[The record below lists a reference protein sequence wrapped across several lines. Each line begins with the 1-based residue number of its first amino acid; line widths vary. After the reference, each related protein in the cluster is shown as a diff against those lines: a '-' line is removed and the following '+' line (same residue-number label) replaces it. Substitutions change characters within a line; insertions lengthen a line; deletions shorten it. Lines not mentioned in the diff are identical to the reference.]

1 MREIDFETIW
11 EKQYEERKR
20 LQRNDYGI
28 EVWDIASEDFSV
40 SNNTNNFEYGRRVKD
55 ALGQVLNSDSE
66 VLEIGPGPGTL
77 VIPFASKVR
86 KITVVEPSIGMIRE
100 LTKNA
105 EAAGINS
112 YEVINKLWEEV
123 DESKISRRYDL
134 VICSSVLWI
143 FKDVW
148 TQLRRMETVSRGYCC
163 VVAGTE
169 TAYYMDLYRKVMGE
183 NYPKFEDCSLIYN
196 ILYNRG
202 RLANIMMITQTKQY
216 PIERW
221 IRNRERALSNFV
233 EITPE
238 VRRKITEHVSEK
250 SDGRNYKIDENAAV
264 IWWKAER

>member
-1 MREIDFETIW
+1 MQEIDFETIW
-11 EKQYEERKR
+11 EKRYDERKQ
-20 LQRNDYGI
+20 LQRTDNGI
-28 EVWDIASEDFSV
+28 ETWDIAAEDFSF
-40 SNNTNNFEYGRRVKD
+40 SNNMNNFEYGRHVKD

-86 KITVVEPSIGMIRE
+86 KITAVEPSRGMIRE

-105 EAAGINS
+105 ETAGISN
-112 YEVINKLWEEV
+112 YKVINKLWEEV
-123 DESKISRRYDL
+123 DESEIARRYDL
-134 VICSSVLWI
+134 VICSSVIWI

-148 TQLRRMETVSRGYCC
+148 KQLRRMETVSKEYCC

-169 TAYYMDLYRKVMGE
+169 TADYMDLYRKVMGE

-202 RLANIMMITQTKQY
+202 RLANVMMITQTKQY

-221 IRNRERALSNFV
+221 IRNRERSLSNFV

-238 VRRKITEHVSEK
+238 VRRTITEHVSEK
-250 SDGRNYKIDENAAV
+250 SDGENYRMEEQAAV
-264 IWWKAER
+264 IWWKAEI